1 MWAALSMIT
10 GSVKIAADPL
20 CRHLF
25 LTGREEVLALQI
37 AWSLA
42 APPSSGRR
50 AAAAAIEKV
59 TDLTPNICGAARPPG
74 SSRGPG
80 ESVKRPTRPPGR
92 ESARRASRAWGARG
106 LHVIWR
112 PRRGAPF
119 LFTIP

>member
-42 APPSSGRR
+42 APPSLGSTRRGRGHQR
-50 AAAAAIEKV
+50 V
-59 TDLTPNICGAARPPG
+59 TDLTPNICGAARPP
-74 SSRGPG
+74 R
-80 ESVKRPTRPPGR
+80 VV
-92 ESARRASRAWGARG
+92 A
-106 LHVIWR
+106 R
-112 PRRGAPF
+112 PR
-119 LFTIP
+119 